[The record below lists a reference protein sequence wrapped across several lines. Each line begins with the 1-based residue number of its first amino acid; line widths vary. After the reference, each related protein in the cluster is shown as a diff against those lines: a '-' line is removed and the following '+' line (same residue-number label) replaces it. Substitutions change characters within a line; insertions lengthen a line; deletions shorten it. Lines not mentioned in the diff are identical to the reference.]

1 MKKYIN
7 TKTGKE
13 VKVGD
18 KFKYE
23 EMNANARLC
32 FECNVTLENIMYLNE
47 LGFIK
52 EVIINDNQEL
62 VDFYLEKIAIRKNW
76 SLHQTKEYFTELL
89 SIYPKAFKDC
99 LYRVISIE
107 WRDCDLRKLKSVFGI
122 GCLSANKDQAVEIST
137 NSIVRWQNGAFFKTK
152 EEAELA
158 ICIVDRIIKTLN
170 EEQGKQKD

>member
-122 GCLSANKDQAVEIST
+122 GCLSANKDQAVKIST
-137 NSIVRWQNGAFFKTK
+137 SSIVRWQNEAFFKTK

>member
-62 VDFYLEKIAIRKNW
+62 VDFYLDKIAIRKNW

-107 WRDCDLRKLKSVFGI
+107 WRDCNLCKLKSVFGI

-137 NSIVRWQNGAFFKTK
+137 SSIVRWQNEAFFKTK
-152 EEAELA
+152 KEAELA
-158 ICIVDRIIKTLN
+158 IYIVDKIIKALN
-170 EEQGKQKD
+170 EK

>member
-76 SLHQTKEYFTELL
+76 SLYQTKEYFTELL
-89 SIYPKAFKDC
+89 SIYPKAFTDC

-158 ICIVDRIIKTLN
+158 IYIVDRIIKALN

>member
-32 FECNVTLENIMYLNE
+32 FECNVTLESIMYLNE

-122 GCLSANKDQAVEIST
+122 GCLSTNKDQAVEIST

-152 EEAELA
+152 KEAELA
-158 ICIVDRIIKTLN
+158 IYIVDRIIKALN

>member
-137 NSIVRWQNGAFFKTK
+137 SSIVRWQNGAFFKTK
-152 EEAELA
+152 KEAELA
-158 ICIVDRIIKTLN
+158 IYIVDRIIKALN

>member
-170 EEQGKQKD
+170 EK

>member
-107 WRDCDLRKLKSVFGI
+107 WRDCDLRKLKSVFDI

-158 ICIVDRIIKTLN
+158 IYIVDRIIKALN

>member
-122 GCLSANKDQAVEIST
+122 GCLSANKDQAVKIST
-137 NSIVRWQNGAFFKTK
+137 SSIVRWQNGSFFKTK

-158 ICIVDRIIKTLN
+158 IYIVDRIIKALN

>member
-32 FECNVTLENIMYLNE
+32 FECNITLENIMYLNE

-62 VDFYLEKIAIRKNW
+62 VDFYLAKIAIRKNW
-76 SLHQTKEYFTELL
+76 SLRRTKEYFTELL

-99 LYRVISIE
+99 LYHVISIE
-107 WRDCDLRKLKSVFGI
+107 QRDCDLRKLKSVFGI
-122 GCLSANKDQAVEIST
+122 DYFSANKDQAVKIST
-137 NSIVRWQNGAFFKTK
+137 SSIIREQNGAFFKTK

-158 ICIVDRIIKTLN
+158 ICIVDKIIKALN

>member
-18 KFKYE
+18 KFKCE
-23 EMNANARLC
+23 EMSTNARLC
-32 FECNVTLENIMYLNE
+32 FECIITSELLTNLKDLGWIKEIEVCYQELTDYYLN
-47 LGFIK
+47 
-52 EVIINDNQEL
+52 
-62 VDFYLEKIAIRKNW
+62 KIAKRKKW
-76 SLHQTKEYFTELL
+76 SLHQTKDYFVELL

-107 WRDCDLRKLKSVFGI
+107 WKDCDLCKLKSVFGI

-137 NSIVRWQNGAFFKTK
+137 NSIVRWQNGAFFKSK
-152 EEAELA
+152 VQAELA
-158 ICIVDRIIKTLN
+158 IDIVGKIIEELN

>member
-89 SIYPKAFKDC
+89 SIYPKAFTDC

-122 GCLSANKDQAVEIST
+122 GCLSANKDQAVKIST
-137 NSIVRWQNGAFFKTK
+137 SSIVRWQNGSFFKTK

>member
-7 TKTGKE
+7 IKTGKE

-89 SIYPKAFKDC
+89 SIYPKAFTDC

-122 GCLSANKDQAVEIST
+122 GCLSANKDQAVKIST
-137 NSIVRWQNGAFFKTK
+137 SSIIRWQNGAFFKTK

>member
-32 FECNVTLENIMYLNE
+32 FECNVTLESIMYLNE

-152 EEAELA
+152 KEAELA
-158 ICIVDRIIKTLN
+158 IYIVDRIIKALN

>member
-7 TKTGKE
+7 TKTDKE
-13 VKVGD
+13 VKIGD

-23 EMNANARLC
+23 EMNTSARLC
-32 FECNVTLENIMYLNE
+32 FECNVTLENIMFLKE

-62 VDFYLEKIAIRKNW
+62 VDFYLDKIAIRKNW

-107 WRDCDLRKLKSVFGI
+107 WKDCDLRKLKSVFGI

-152 EEAELA
+152 KEAELA
-158 ICIVDRIIKTLN
+158 IYIVDKIIKALN
-170 EEQGKQKD
+170 EEQGK

>member
-122 GCLSANKDQAVEIST
+122 GCLSANKDQAVKIST
-137 NSIVRWQNGAFFKTK
+137 SSIVRWQNGAFFKTK

-158 ICIVDRIIKTLN
+158 ICIVDRIIKALN

>member
-122 GCLSANKDQAVEIST
+122 GCLSANKDQAVKIST
-137 NSIVRWQNGAFFKTK
+137 SSIVRWQNGAFFKTK

>member
-137 NSIVRWQNGAFFKTK
+137 NSIVRWQNGAFFKIK
-152 EEAELA
+152 KEAELA
-158 ICIVDRIIKTLN
+158 IYIVDRIIKALN

>member
-52 EVIINDNQEL
+52 EIIINDNQEL

-99 LYRVISIE
+99 LYRIISIE

-122 GCLSANKDQAVEIST
+122 GCLSANKDQAVKIST
-137 NSIVRWQNGAFFKTK
+137 SSIVRWQNGAFFKTK
-152 EEAELA
+152 KEAELA

>member
-89 SIYPKAFKDC
+89 SIYPKAFTDC

-122 GCLSANKDQAVEIST
+122 GCLSANKDQAVKIST
-137 NSIVRWQNGAFFKTK
+137 SSIIRWQNGAFFKTK

>member
-47 LGFIK
+47 LSFIK

-122 GCLSANKDQAVEIST
+122 GCLSANKDQAVEILT

-152 EEAELA
+152 KEAELA
-158 ICIVDRIIKTLN
+158 IYIVDRIIKALN

>member
-52 EVIINDNQEL
+52 EIIINDNQEL

-89 SIYPKAFKDC
+89 SIYPKAFTDC

-122 GCLSANKDQAVEIST
+122 GCLSANKDQAVEILT

-152 EEAELA
+152 KEAELA
-158 ICIVDRIIKTLN
+158 IYIVDRIIKALN

>member
-13 VKVGD
+13 IKVGD

-23 EMNANARLC
+23 EINANARLC
-32 FECNVTLENIMYLNE
+32 FECNVTLENIIFLKE

-62 VDFYLEKIAIRKNW
+62 VDFYLAKIAIRKNW
-76 SLHQTKEYFTELL
+76 SLHQTKEYFIELL

-107 WRDCDLRKLKSVFGI
+107 WKDCDLRKLKSVFGI
-122 GCLSANKDQAVEIST
+122 DCLSANKDQAVEIST
-137 NSIVRWQNGAFFKTK
+137 SSITRWQNGAFFKTEK
-152 EEAELA
+152 EAELA
-158 ICIVDRIIKTLN
+158 IYIVDKIIKALN